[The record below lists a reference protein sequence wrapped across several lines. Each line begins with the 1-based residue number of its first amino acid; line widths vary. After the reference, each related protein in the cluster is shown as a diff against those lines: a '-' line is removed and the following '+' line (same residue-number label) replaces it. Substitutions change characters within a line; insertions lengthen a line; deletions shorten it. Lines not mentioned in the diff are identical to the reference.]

1 MQKLSTFRKE
11 RVLTCEGDV
20 EAPVSVGVV
29 RQELQPGHVAAG
41 GDGRRE
47 DVPGKGAED
56 GRFGLAQ
63 DTKTKRV
70 IKRGE
75 REERRRASNE
85 AAEGCLDSTRRHAF
99 GVMEDNSLPA
109 PAVPFLHP

>member
-1 MQKLSTFRKE
+1 M
-11 RVLTCEGDV
+11 
-20 EAPVSVGVV
+20 V

-63 DTKTKRV
+63 DTETKRV

-99 GVMEDNSLPA
+99 RVMEDNSLPA
-109 PAVPFLHP
+109 LAVPFLHP